1 MCDRGPRGPWGLCCC
16 SNLSQERID
25 ELGLDPPCD
34 RCETTRCHRNI
45 NYKKYRNRR
54 YKIIS
59 DKELLNTAKEAL
71 PLVCIGIIGALVRS
85 INIKPF
91 SAKDTCIRAVTSGFS
106 CSLTLLY
113 LYSATNFSIGLQGVI
128 CGVVGLLGADLFD
141 AVRIRMY
148 KDITGEAPQESAYTV
163 PQDNEPQE

>member
-1 MCDRGPRGPWGLCCC
+1 MR
-16 SNLSQERID
+16 NHKMSQE
-25 ELGLDPPCD
+25 
-34 RCETTRCHRNI
+34 
-45 NYKKYRNRR
+45 YKLQKYRNRR

-106 CSLTLLY
+106 CSLALLY
-113 LYSATNFSIGLQGVI
+113 LYSATSFSIGLQGVI

-148 KDITGEAPQESAYTV
+148 KDITGEAPQESAYSV
-163 PQDNEPQE
+163 PQDNEPQD